1 MEEEIAPHDY
11 MFDIGKPPG
20 ENLDGEWDFEQSVG
34 EQMPDQAESLPVE
47 PEDVAPEVQGEV
59 VLPNDTV
66 PVAPTVPYEEV
77 PEAQPSDVQ
86 VAPTMPNEGVPNAQA
101 PVEVVPTPVADSADA
116 QSPSSTMP
124 PPLVPTSSQIP
135 AVKLLPPTPNT
146 SQEATTSGPSTLLE
160 VPVPTLP
167 PRPTR
172 SQSRSPAPEASP
184 RRRSPRLGSP
194 APGSKRPPP
203 GPLEGPATKKP
214 RDQ

>member
-1 MEEEIAPHDY
+1 MWH
-11 MFDIGKPPG
+11 
-20 ENLDGEWDFEQSVG
+20 LRCR
-34 EQMPDQAESLPVE
+34 
-47 PEDVAPEVQGEV
+47 GEV
-59 VLPNDTV
+59 ELPNDIV
-66 PVAPTVPYEEV
+66 PVAPTVPDEEV

-86 VAPTMPNEGVPNAQA
+86 VAPTMPNEGVPNAQAPVEVVPNAQA

-167 PRPTR
+167 PRPSR
-172 SQSRSPAPEASP
+172 SRSRSPAPEASQ